1 MSTGRR
7 ALREIED
14 VESKLKRIIRSID
27 AGNGDLQEIRTALQR
42 IVSGELSDAERLVR
56 RIRDAD

>member
-7 ALREIED
+7 ALREIE
-14 VESKLKRIIRSID
+14 EIETKLKKIIRSID
-27 AGNGDLQEIRTALQR
+27 AGNGDLQEIRATLNKLIRDEVA
-42 IVSGELSDAERLVR
+42 DADRLVT